1 MGCAG
6 TLAVANGGT
15 GVTGSGSVADVNAT
29 KVDGCDAG
37 ELVGNVFKIPSET
50 NAGSIYYINPDSPYG
65 LEYLAPGTGGY
76 QLTAHGNNVAPSWA
90 AASDLIF
97 SDTHCPKC
105 GKAFEDGDNL
115 ILHVIGHNEVG
126 DMLTIPM
133 HKDCAEAPK
142 KKVTIR
148 RKVMEDQY
156 ILDELTGETKVQRVQ
171 KMQEKTVT
179 KKKLKDDSELDNKT
193 GEFWQMEDGKRKKK
207 LTISDATEEVE
218 KTISEV
224 IYEDVEFTL

>member
-1 MGCAG
+1 
-6 TLAVANGGT
+6 
-15 GVTGSGSVADVNAT
+15 
-29 KVDGCDAG
+29 
-37 ELVGNVFKIPSET
+37 
-50 NAGSIYYINPDSPYG
+50 
-65 LEYLAPGTGGY
+65 
-76 QLTAHGNNVAPSWA
+76 
-90 AASDLIF
+90 
-97 SDTHCPKC
+97 
-105 GKAFEDGDNL
+105 
-115 ILHVIGHNEVG
+115 
-126 DMLTIPM
+126 M
-133 HKDCAEAPK
+133 HKECAEAPK
-142 KKVTIR
+142 KTVTIK

-156 ILDELTGETKVQRVQ
+156 ILDEFTGETKVQRVQ